1 MKSLNIILIFAI
13 LISVVYSRGKS
24 PNFQMTHYGCPY
36 ECHTQEQP
44 ACDGHRDLGYNINYF
59 AALSTDF
66 DYHRYCGDYAV
77 LMLTDGS
84 KNMVK
89 AEIVDSCGSCEK
101 YHVDL
106 SVLAFKALQ
115 SDTSKGVGNIIWGIY
130 SRSGKRLSGPYEN
143 NARNAARKH
152 KLSSSRSFID
162 AFDINAKKLATS
174 SHHTRKFDTSLGKK
188 PTTTK
193 AAITTTTKAA
203 IEETQVVSLNTTIP
217 EPVNENLPIAKP
229 LPPPEKP
236 EEENLIH
243 EAVKEGD
250 EGEIKNDEKSNYTVG
265 VITAVGGSVLGAAGV
280 GLLFMKKRNPTQYED
295 LKQKFPE
302 AFSNVKRGL
311 SRSAT
316 KLKRR
321 MTKKNER
328 PTIPSEF
335 IYNAPKELIT
345 F

>member
-1 MKSLNIILIFAI
+1 MI
-13 LISVVYSRGKS
+13 ISVVYSRGKS
-24 PNFQMTHYGCPY
+24 PNYQMTHYGCPD
-36 ECHTQEQP
+36 ECHTQKGP
-44 ACDGHRDLGYNINYF
+44 ACDEHRDLGNNTQYF

-66 DYHRYCGDYAV
+66 NYRKYCGDYVV
-77 LMLTDGS
+77 LMLTNGS

-106 SVLAFKALQ
+106 SNLAFSALET
-115 SDTSKGVGNIIWGIY
+115 DKHKGVGNIIWAIY
-130 SRSGKRLSGPYEN
+130 SSSGKRLDGPYEN
-143 NARNAARKH
+143 NARNAAKKH
-152 KLSSSRSFID
+152 KLPTSRSFID
-162 AFDINAKKLATS
+162 AFDINAKKLASS
-174 SHHTRKFDTSLGKK
+174 SHNTRKFDSSLGFAEKK
-188 PTTTK
+188 PTTTTK
-193 AAITTTTKAA
+193 AAITTTKAA
-203 IEETQVVSLNTTIP
+203 LEVTEVASLNTTTEQIP
-217 EPVNENLPIAKP
+217 ENKTLPNVNPIPVPK
-229 LPPPEKP
+229 PEKS
-236 EEENLIH
+236 EEGIEIH
-243 EAVKEGD
+243 EAVKEGN

-280 GLLFMKKRNPTQYED
+280 GLLFMKKKNPTQYED

-321 MTKKNER
+321 MTKKTER